1 MTEKQKL
8 LDTLIEK
15 SGKTKDEI
23 TKVLNEK
30 IDELSGL
37 VSEEG
42 AIYIVANDLGIRL
55 EQEKPKKDA
64 EFVKIEGITEAKVPT
79 SFLCKI
85 IRKYDRVEFSSKSGS
100 EGSVQSALVGDDT
113 GIIRLVFWNDKTELL
128 DNIEEGDILKI
139 LNGYSREN
147 TNSERI
153 EVHYGQYSD
162 IEVNPEGVEIKL
174 KEFTPNTDIS
184 FKDKKISEIEEG
196 ERNIKISATVTDFDI
211 PRFYLGC
218 PECFKKVFQDEGI
231 YKCAQHDEV
240 EAKRIPIVNMI
251 IDDGTETIA
260 IVGFRDRAEELTKE
274 KTNDILSFAEN
285 IDKYRNFSKSV
296 IGSKLVIGGNAS
308 TNTMTGDKQ
317 ILVNQVFEL
326 ELKTVDEVVKELVE
340 EDKKDKDTEK
350 KEEIKKPET
359 KEETKPAEKKEEKKP
374 ESKKES
380 LDEDDLDIDIEE
392 IDFDDD
398 LL

>member
-8 LDTLIEK
+8 LEALIEK
-15 SGKTKDEI
+15 SGKSKDEI
-23 TKVLNEK
+23 TKILNEK

-64 EFVKIEGITEAKVPT
+64 EFAKVEGITEPKTPT

-100 EGSVQSALVGDDT
+100 EGSVQSALVGDET
-113 GIIRLVFWNDKTELL
+113 GVIRVVFWNDKTELL
-128 DNIEEGDILKI
+128 DNIQDGDILKI
-139 LNGYSREN
+139 INAYTRVN
-147 TNSERI
+147 NNSERI

-162 IEVNPEGVEIKL
+162 IEVNPKGVEIKL
-174 KEFTPNTDIS
+174 KEFTPTSDIS

-196 ERNIKISATVTDFDI
+196 ERNIRITATVTDFDI

-240 EAKRIPIVNMI
+240 EARRIPIVNMI
-251 IDDGTETIA
+251 IDDGSSTIA

-274 KTNDILSFAEN
+274 KTNEILGFAEN
-285 IDKYRNFSKSV
+285 IDKYRSFSKSV
-296 IGSKLVIGGNAS
+296 IGSKLIIGGNAS
-308 TNTMTGDKQ
+308 TNSMTGEKQ
-317 ILVNQVFEL
+317 VLVNQVFEL

-340 EDKKDKDTEK
+340 DS
-350 KEEIKKPET
+350 KEEIKKET
-359 KEETKPAEKKEEKKP
+359 KVESKPAEKKEEKKP
-374 ESKKES
+374 ETKKDT
-380 LDEDDLDIDIEE
+380 LDDDDLDIDIEE